1 MRGKDKCRMLRE
13 IRRQIAEQNDIEFVT
28 EECRFKGECRGTC
41 PKCESELKYLEEQL
55 EHRKSIGKRIAVAG
69 IAAGTAIAMS
79 GCAAQDVI
87 DAAVNISKAVKTNV
101 CGINQPDPNIIEI
114 EMGEIE
120 IMGDVPFYYDE

>member
-13 IRRQIAEQNDIEFVT
+13 IRRQIAEQNDIAFVT
-28 EECRFKGECRGTC
+28 EECKFKGECKGTC

-55 EHRKSIGKRIAVAG
+55 ERRQSLGKRIVLAG

-79 GCAAQDVI
+79 GCAVEEVI
-87 DAAVNISKAVKTNV
+87 DAAVTISKTVKRNV
-101 CGINQPDPNIIEI
+101 CGVDQPDPIDI

-120 IMGDVPFYYDE
+120 MMGDIPYYYEADE